1 MSDKRSTA
9 PLLFLL
15 QTALCQVAAASVIIM
30 VWHVSGS
37 LIGALLGGACAAC
50 VAASLLALST
60 SWRIVNAVLPVA
72 AAASLSAEVPS
83 WIFLVIFISL
93 LCIYAPAFWT
103 RVPYYPTPRAAYSL
117 ILAELPTDRPFTFLD
132 IGCGFGDM
140 LFFLSKHRPNGSFVG
155 IEIGLIPWL
164 YGSLKAR
171 LFARTR
177 VSIRFQ
183 NMWTEPLGRYDIVY
197 TFLSPAPMEQMW
209 EKVSAEMRPGT
220 LFITNTFEVPAPADE
235 VLSVKDE
242 RCSHLFL
249 HRIVASS
256 ERFPPSV
263 HENQQAGFLVN

>member
-1 MSDKRSTA
+1 VASLIVA
-9 PLLFLL
+9 CF
-15 QTALCQVAAASVIIM
+15 AACGAAAT
-30 VWHVSGS
+30 
-37 LIGALLGGACAAC
+37 
-50 VAASLLALST
+50 LSMST
-60 SWRIVNAVLPVA
+60 PWRIVNSVLPVA
-72 AAASLSAEVPS
+72 AASSLSAELPS
-83 WIFLVIFISL
+83 WIFFVIFVSL

-140 LFFLSKHRPNGSFVG
+140 LFFLSKHRPNGYFVG

-164 YGSLKAR
+164 YGWLKAR
-171 LFARTR
+171 LRGAGR

-183 NMWTEPLGRYDIVY
+183 NMWTEPLERYDVVY
-197 TFLSPAPMEQMW
+197 TFLSPAPMEKVW

-242 RCSHLFL
+242 RCSHLFM
-249 HRIVASS
+249 HRITPAS
-256 ERFPPSV
+256 EPRRTT
-263 HENQQAGFLVN
+263 A

>member
-1 MSDKRSTA
+1 MSDTRSKA

-15 QTALCQVAAASVIIM
+15 QTALCQVAAASTVVIG
-30 VWHVSGS
+30 WHLSGS
-37 LIGALLGGACAAC
+37 LVI
-50 VAASLLALST
+50 SLLAACCAAYGAATTLSM
-60 SWRIVNAVLPVA
+60 SSAWRLANSLLPIA
-72 AAASLSAEVPS
+72 AATSLSAEIPS
-83 WIFLVIFISL
+83 WIFLVIFVSL

-140 LFFLSKHRPNGSFVG
+140 LFFLSKHRPNGYFVG

-164 YGSLKAR
+164 YGSCKAR
-171 LFARTR
+171 LRGRKR

-183 NMWTEPLGRYDIVY
+183 NMWAEPLERYDVVY
-197 TFLSPAPMEQMW
+197 TFLSPAPMERMW
-209 EKVSAEMRPGT
+209 DKVAHEMRPGS

-235 VLSVKDE
+235 VLSVKDT

-249 HRIVASS
+249 HRIT
-256 ERFPPSV
+256 PPSK
-263 HENQQAGFLVN
+263 QRRTTA